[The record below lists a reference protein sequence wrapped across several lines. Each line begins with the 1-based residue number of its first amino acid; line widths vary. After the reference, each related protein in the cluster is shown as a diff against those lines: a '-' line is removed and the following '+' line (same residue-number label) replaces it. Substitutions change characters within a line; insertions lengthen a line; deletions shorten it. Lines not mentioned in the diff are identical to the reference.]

1 MGEEIALDHREDPRR
16 RADTLQTL
24 PEVGSTGGKAMNT
37 TTKDDQLHCQRCNH
51 RWWPQHKD
59 RLPIACPRCHSFK
72 WQEPKDKDAV
82 R

>member
-1 MGEEIALDHREDPRR
+1 
-16 RADTLQTL
+16 
-24 PEVGSTGGKAMNT
+24 MNT